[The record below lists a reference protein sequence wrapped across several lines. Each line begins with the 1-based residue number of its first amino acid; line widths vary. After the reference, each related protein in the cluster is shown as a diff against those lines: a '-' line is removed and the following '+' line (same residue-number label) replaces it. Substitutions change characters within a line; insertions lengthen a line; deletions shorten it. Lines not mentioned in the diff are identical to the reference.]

1 MNYWNEKLQDDV
13 YTIKAYGY
21 ESGREIEY
29 VYAQK
34 KQKDDNGEEILVD
47 DKTKVKS
54 FDGALI
60 PRSIIERVY
69 FADELAAIAA
79 LVEQRDQMAADMEEA
94 REEESGDDGLLKEAL
109 SEKGELPKGNLTK
122 RIKELEAKKTSVEM
136 TALLALSAAFESGDV
151 EAMEK
156 VTQEAPSIEAFG
168 IRNKNGTFAKAKIKA
183 ALKAATEA
191 AVLPEIYQD
200 EYDALIAYRDKLDAS
215 EAVGKEIKAAQKAL
229 DDLVLAKYANLSIDE
244 IKHLLFDEKWMARL
258 YGDINS
264 EIDRI
269 LNEYASRVIMIAKRY
284 EHTLKEI
291 ESRTAA
297 SKDAVRKALE
307 RMGYKW

>member
-1 MNYWNEKLQDDV
+1 M
-13 YTIKAYGY
+13 
-21 ESGREIEY
+21 
-29 VYAQK
+29 
-34 KQKDDNGEEILVD
+34 VD

-79 LVEQRDQMAADMEEA
+79 LVEQRDQITADMEEV

-122 RIKELEAKKTSVEM
+122 RIKELEAKKTSPEM
-136 TALLALSAAFESGDV
+136 TALLALSAAFDSGEV

-156 VTQEAPSIEAFG
+156 VAQEAPSIETFG

-183 ALKAATEA
+183 ALKSAMEAAT
-191 AVLPEIYQD
+191 LPEIYQD

-215 EAVGKEIKAAQKAL
+215 DAVGKEIKAAQKAL
-229 DDLVLAKYANLSIDE
+229 DDLVLAKYADLSIDE
-244 IKHLLFDEKWMARL
+244 IKHLLFDEKWMTRL
-258 YGDINS
+258 YGDING
-264 EIDRI
+264 EINRI
-269 LNEYASRVIMIAKRY
+269 LNDYASRVIMIAKRY
-284 EHTLKEI
+284 EHTLGEI
-291 ESRTAA
+291 ENRVTT
-297 SKDAVRKALE
+297 SKNAVRKALE
-307 RMGYKW
+307 RMGYTW